1 VVGVALLAL
10 GWLWR
15 RAWFPFVARLCGA
28 GVALGDID
36 LHLCGRR
43 GMAWHEAPSTFTFCG
58 RWAGSGGVLCSRLS
72 LRLFVWQAWR
82 TSLSVAGVALGDI
95 DLHFHFV
102 WQAWHWAGSGDA
114 LGRSWPAVTPQSFVW
129 ICVAG
134 VALGDI
140 DLHFVWQ
147 AALMALGW
155 LWRRAWSRPAR
166 DAAVFCVA
174 GVALGDIGNSLIRTS
189 FTQSAVHSPRNS
201 HTLSHTTCSHTQH
214 HTTFSQETL
223 LHASLSYVPVSH
235 NLPSVISCPSRLHLS
250 FAACWKKL
258 TCGAIRSFNF
268 LYCRVPG
275 QTLTGLHQGERLSD
289 VERLFPVFLQRQS
302 MASET

>member
-1 VVGVALLAL
+1 MGQ
-10 GWLWR
+10 
-15 RAWFPFVARLCGA
+15 AWHLVTSTFTCVA
-28 GVALGDID
+28 GVAWRGTWRHRPSLFVAGG
-36 LHLCGRR
+36 LALVVCYVPVCRCGSVCGRR
-43 GMAWHEAPSTFTFCG
+43 GELHCLWQAWHLVTSTFTC
-58 RWAGSGGVLCSRLS
+58 
-72 LRLFVWQAWR
+72 
-82 TSLSVAGVALGDI
+82 VAGVALGDI

-147 AALMALGW
+147 AALTELGW

-201 HTLSHTTCSHTQH
+201 HTLSHNLLT
-214 HTTFSQETL
+214 HTT
-223 LHASLSYVPVSH
+223 SH
-235 NLPSVISCPSRLHLS
+235 NLLTRNS
-250 FAACWKKL
+250 L
-258 TCGAIRSFNF
+258 TCKSLIRTCFTQSAFRHLLPIPASPF
-268 LYCRVPG
+268 FR
-275 QTLTGLHQGERLSD
+275 GLLEEVDMWRY
-289 VERLFPVFLQRQS
+289 PVL
-302 MASET
+302 